1 MTEMKPDRP
10 CPKCKSLRVRR
21 SRSRNLIE
29 KIVRMGGGDK
39 FRCRACG
46 LGYFRFGRS
55 VLIIRDIQRPFRLVC
70 RYLAALAAVVG
81 SLYVIRWIVLRLAE
95 PGPSG

>member
-1 MTEMKPDRP
+1 MNDIKPGRP

-21 SRSRNLIE
+21 SRSRNFTE
-29 KIVRMGGGDK
+29 KIVRIAGGYK
-39 FRCRACG
+39 FRCRACA
-46 LGYFRFGRS
+46 LGYYRFGGS
-55 VLIIRDIQRPFRLVC
+55 TLIIRDIERPFRLVC
-70 RYLAALAAVVG
+70 RYLAALTAVVV

>member
-1 MTEMKPDRP
+1 MNEIKPDRP
-10 CPKCKSLRVRR
+10 CPKCGSPRVRR
-21 SRSRNLIE
+21 SRSRNLTE
-29 KIVRMGGGDK
+29 KIVRIGGGDK

-46 LGYFRFGRS
+46 LKYFRFGGS
-55 VLIIRDIQRPFRLVC
+55 TLIIRDIERPFRLVC
-70 RYLAALAAVVG
+70 RYLAALAAVVV

>member
-1 MTEMKPDRP
+1 MNDIKPDPP
-10 CPKCKSLRVRR
+10 CPKCRSPRVRR
-21 SRSRNLIE
+21 SHSRNFIE
-29 KIVRMGGGDK
+29 KSVRILGGNK

-46 LGYFRFGRS
+46 LGYFRLGGS
-55 VLIIRDIQRPFRLVC
+55 VMIIRDIERPFRLVC
-70 RYLAALAAVVG
+70 RYLAALAAVVM